1 MDKKEIENLIKTK
14 EMNYFMIDSW
24 REKLVDR
31 KSAVRYDTDALWNQT
46 IWEDVLSGK
55 LTDKNKTAYVKA
67 NIREAEEDVERA
79 ENEIKTLEQEIEI
92 INDKLKYLSGVSDD

>member
-1 MDKKEIENLIKTK
+1 MDKKEIESLISQK
-14 EMNYFMIDSW
+14 EDLFTRISDW
-24 REKLVDR
+24 RHKLVDR

-79 ENEIKTLEQEIEI
+79 ENEIKALEQEIEI
-92 INDKLKYLSGVSDD
+92 INDKLKYLGGFDD